1 MLNQLFL
8 FHHYIEFLILY
19 ESVHRFLQ
27 ILQMSS
33 FNKKSRKSAENLCDY
48 GEIIETNNWIRL
60 LIFDDKS

>member
-33 FNKKSRKSAENLCDY
+33 FNKNSRLSTENFCEQWD
-48 GEIIETNNWIRL
+48 ITETNDWIRL